1 MVETYVYVDLLR
13 VLAAVPV
20 FAYASY
26 LDIRERRVP
35 HKTWYP
41 LVAVGTLALVADLLL
56 RDPGRVLTFTAVS
69 FGLGV
74 VFGYGFYYLGTFGG
88 ADRYALVVLGF
99 LFPLYPFVGSP
110 YEPLVVPEV
119 PLFILSILGNTV
131 LAGVAYPLKLFG
143 ENAVRLNTANP
154 LLMLL
159 AKRVPTDSLHD
170 SFGRV
175 IGTDDDVSLRRSG
188 VFGGGAGV
196 TDIDFVRDYVEWRG
210 IDSIR
215 ETREMDL
222 LLEDFVEETPW
233 ESEDLEQDA
242 EELLEV
248 AEEDAVWISPGIPFI
263 VPMFVGLL
271 VALTYGDVLFA
282 LMRVAFGL

>member
-1 MVETYVYVDLLR
+1 MVETYVYFDLLR

-26 LDIRERRVP
+26 LDIKERRVP

-41 LVAVGTLALVADLLL
+41 LGVVGTVALIADVILLDAGTVFIFAIASLALGA
-56 RDPGRVLTFTAVS
+56 G
-69 FGLGV
+69 
-74 VFGYGFYYLGTFGG
+74 FGYGFYYLGTFGG

-159 AKRVPTDSLHD
+159 AKRVPTETLHD
-170 SFGRV
+170 EFGRI
-175 IGTDDDVSLRRSG
+175 IGKDGDVSLRRSG
-188 VFGGGAGV
+188 IFGGTDGI

-215 ETREMDL
+215 EARDMDL
-222 LLEDFVEETPW
+222 LLEEFVDETPW
-233 ESEDLEQDA
+233 ESDDLERDA
-242 EELLEV
+242 GELRAI

>member
-1 MVETYVYVDLLR
+1 MVETYVYVDLIR

-26 LDIRERRVP
+26 LDIQERRVP

-41 LVAVGTLALVADLLL
+41 LGVVGTIALVADIFL
-56 RDPGRVLTFTAVS
+56 RDPGTVLTFLAVS
-69 FGLGV
+69 FAVGV

-88 ADRYALVVLGF
+88 ADRYALVVLAF

-143 ENAVRLNTANP
+143 ENLVKRNTTNP
-154 LLMLL
+154 VMMLL
-159 AKRVPTDSLHD
+159 AKRVSTDTLHD
-170 SFGRV
+170 QFGR
-175 IGTDDDVSLRRSG
+175 ILGKDGDVSLRRSG
-188 VFGGGAGV
+188 IFGGTEGI

-210 IDSIR
+210 IDSIHDA
-215 ETREMDL
+215 REMDL
-222 LLEDFVEETPW
+222 LLEDFVAETPW
-233 ESEDLEQDA
+233 DSDNLQRDA
-242 EELLEV
+242 NELRDI
-248 AEEDAVWISPGIPFI
+248 AEEDAVWVSPGIPFI

-271 VALTYGDVLFA
+271 VALTAGDVLFA
-282 LMRVAFGL
+282 LMRAAFGL

>member
-99 LFPLYPFVGSP
+99 MFPLYPFFGSP
-110 YEPLVVPEV
+110 YQPLIVPEV

-131 LAGVAYPLKLFG
+131 LAGIAYPLKLFG
-143 ENAVRLNTANP
+143 ENVVRRATANP

-159 AKRVPTDSLHD
+159 AKRVPTDTLHNE
-170 SFGRV
+170 FGRI
-175 IGTDDDVSLRRSG
+175 IGKDGDVSLRRSG
-188 VFGGGAGV
+188 ILGGTEGI

-210 IDSIR
+210 VDSIR
-215 ETREMDL
+215 EARDMDL

-233 ESEDLEQDA
+233 HSDDIERDA
-242 EELLEV
+242 RELRDI

-271 VALTYGDVLFA
+271 VALTAGDVLFA
-282 LMRVAFGL
+282 LMRAVFGL

>member
-1 MVETYVYVDLLR
+1 MVETYVYFDALR

-26 LDIRERRVP
+26 LDIKERRVP
-35 HKTWYP
+35 HETWYP
-41 LVAVGTLALVADLLL
+41 LGVVGTVALVADVVL
-56 RDPGRVLTFTAVS
+56 RDAGTVFVFATVS
-69 FGLGV
+69 LALGAG
-74 VFGYGFYYLGTFGG
+74 FGYGFYYLGTFGG

-99 LFPLYPFVGSP
+99 LFPLYPFLGSP
-110 YEPLVVPEV
+110 YEPLVVPEAPIFV
-119 PLFILSILGNTV
+119 LSILGNTV

-143 ENAVRLNTANP
+143 ENAVKRNTANP

-159 AKRVPTDSLHD
+159 AKRVPTEALHD
-170 SFGRV
+170 QFGRI
-175 IGTDDDVSLRRSG
+175 IGKDGDVSLRRSG
-188 VFGGGAGV
+188 VFGGTDGI

-210 IDSIR
+210 VDSIR
-215 ETREMDL
+215 ELREMDL

-242 EELLEV
+242 EGLLEI

-271 VALTYGDVLFA
+271 VAVVYGDVLFA